1 MLGVRFG
8 NGLPTKELKMSGKL
22 PITQVTVSLFDL
34 LEPLEAAE
42 RTRAINAAFALLGQ
56 PWEIQGSTSNGS
68 TPVSDYREDLGNGAS
83 LKPNAERWRKQYQ
96 ISNAAI
102 ENIYHIDGDEVT
114 IISTQ
119 VPGSSKRE
127 RSANCYLLVGVR
139 NLLASNDANF
149 TDREA
154 VEFCQQVNAHDSANH
169 AANRASLGPR
179 ITGTRATGFK
189 LTVPGL
195 RDAAALI
202 KSMTSSLAE
211 V

>member
-1 MLGVRFG
+1 
-8 NGLPTKELKMSGKL
+8 MSSKL
-22 PITQVTVSLFDL
+22 PLTQVTVSLFDL

-56 PWEIQGSTSNGS
+56 PWETQGGTNGS
-68 TPVSDYREDLGNGAS
+68 GAPSAGDHREDLGNGAS

-139 NLLASNDANF
+139 NLLANNDASF

-202 KSMTSSLAE
+202 KSMTSSLSE